1 MYEFSL
7 YIQDVFSVENC
18 LNSKSKQIQLLSSK
32 PTTTQIISHPPTNIF
47 MNRVALSLCIRSSQ
61 HLGDLNLMYLKYRI
75 PSIILSP
82 PSLLP
87 AHIATVSVLCIEHN
101 DTLSITIGIIFLLGD
116 TVTLELN
123 HANNTDSIQ
132 AVNVN

>member
-1 MYEFSL
+1 
-7 YIQDVFSVENC
+7 
-18 LNSKSKQIQLLSSK
+18 
-32 PTTTQIISHPPTNIF
+32 